1 MIAAF
6 VLAAVTTLTPA
17 HKPVGPY
24 SQARLTRDFVFVA
37 GQGPLDP
44 KTHKLVTGS
53 FDTQARATFANLG
66 AVLKEDGLTYKDV
79 VKVTVYVTDMRNFSE
94 LNKVF
99 GDTFKGSPPPAR
111 TTVGVAS
118 LPLGVSIVI
127 DAIAQRH

>member
-1 MIAAF
+1 MIASI

-24 SQARLTRDFVFVA
+24 S
-37 GQGPLDP
+37 
-44 KTHKLVTGS
+44 
-53 FDTQARATFANLG
+53 QARATFANLG

-79 VKVTVYVTDMRNFSE
+79 VKVTVYVTDMRNFGD

-99 GDTFKGSPPPAR
+99 ADVFKGSTPPAR

-118 LPLGVSIVI
+118 LPLGAAIVI
-127 DAIAQRH
+127 DAIAERH

>member
-1 MIAAF
+1 MIASI

-44 KTHKLVTGS
+44 KTHKLITGS
-53 FDTQARATFANLG
+53 FDAQARATFANLG
-66 AVLKEDGLTYKDV
+66 AVLKEDGLTYKDI
-79 VKVTVYVTDMRNFSE
+79 VKVTVYVTDMRNFGE

-99 GDTFKGSPPPAR
+99 ADVFKGSPPPAR

-118 LPLGVSIVI
+118 LPLGAAIVI
-127 DAIAQRH
+127 DAIAERH